1 MRILF
6 LTHSFN
12 SLAQRLYVELTTR
25 GHEVSIEFDINDNVA
40 IEAVALFQPELVIA
54 PFLKRAIPE
63 AVWRENVCLV
73 VHPGIPGDRGPS
85 ALDWAI
91 MNDETEWGVTV
102 LQANAVMDGG
112 DIWATRSFPMRAAR
126 KSSLYRNEVTEA
138 ATAAVLEAVEKFEQ
152 GGFTPVPLDYANP
165 QVRGIERPL
174 LKQDDRRIDWT
185 CDDTATV
192 LRKLHAA
199 DSFPGLADRIAG
211 VDCWLFNGHAEGTLR
226 GAQPGAII
234 AQRQGALCR
243 ATVDGAVWLTH
254 AKRKSDQPTFKLPA
268 VQALP
273 EAAANVPELALPALP
288 MRDTSTWQDI
298 SYEEEGGVGFL
309 HFDFYNG
316 AMSTADCLRLRD
328 AFVAATQRDTKVIV
342 LMGGP
347 DFWSNGI
354 HLNTIEAA
362 DSPAD
367 ESWANIN
374 AMDDLCRAILDCGS
388 HVVVAAMQGNA
399 GAGGVFLALT
409 ADRVLAREGVILNP
423 HYKGMGNLYGSEYWT
438 YLLPRRVGWERAHA
452 ITQNRLPI
460 GARQAVEQGL
470 IDESFGADVP
480 AFVAQVKLK
489 AAELAARPDI
499 AQLIEEKRAARARD
513 EAAKPLETHRQ
524 EELAR
529 MKLNFYGFDPSY
541 HVARYHFVHRVPH
554 AWTPLLHR
562 QSRRKRWQHYR
573 QSWWSTTRS
582 ARRRPCAARSKRNSR
597 CSPPPAA
604 SRRWPCSSAS
614 QSTSSSATSACP
626 ASPACRR

>member
-1 MRILF
+1 MKILF

-12 SLAQRLYVELTTR
+12 SLAQRLYVELAQR

-40 IEAVALFQPELVIA
+40 VEAVALFQPDLVIA

-63 AVWRENVCLV
+63 AVWRNRVCLV

-85 ALDWAI
+85 SLDWAI
-91 MNDETEWGVTV
+91 MNGETEWGVTV

-112 DIWATRSFPMRAAR
+112 DIWATRTFPMRAAR
-126 KSSLYRNEVTEA
+126 KSSLYRPEVTEA
-138 ATAAVLEAVEKFEQ
+138 ATAAVLEAVEKLER
-152 GGFTPVPLDYANP
+152 GDFTPTPLDYADPN
-165 QVRGIERPL
+165 VRGTEHPL
-174 LKQDDRRIDWT
+174 MKQDDRRIDWAR
-185 CDDTATV
+185 DDTATV
-192 LRKLHAA
+192 LRKLCAS
-199 DSFPGLADRIAG
+199 DSFPGLADRIHG
-211 VDCWLFNGHAEGTLR
+211 VDCWLFNGHPEGTLR
-226 GAQPGAII
+226 GAEPGAII

-268 VQALP
+268 AQALP
-273 EAAANVPELALPALP
+273 EAAANVPESALLVLP
-288 MRDTSTWQDI
+288 LRDPSTWQDI
-298 SYEEEGGVGFL
+298 AYEEEVGVGFL

-328 AFVAATQRDTKVIV
+328 AFVAASQRDTKVIV

-362 DSPAD
+362 ESPAD

-388 HVVVAAMQGNA
+388 HYILAAMQGNA

-409 ADRVLAREGVILNP
+409 SDRVLAREGVILNP

-438 YLLPRRVGWERAHA
+438 YLLPRRVGWERAHD

-460 GARQAVEQGL
+460 GAKQAVEQGL
-470 IDESFGADVP
+470 IDASFSVDVP
-480 AFVAQVKLK
+480 AFAAQVK
-489 AAELAARPDI
+489 AQATALAARPDL
-499 AQLIEEKRAARARD
+499 AQLLEEKRAARARD
-513 EAAKPLETHRQ
+513 EAVKPLEAHRQ

-541 HVARYHFVHRVPH
+541 HVARYHFVHRMPH
-554 AWTPLLHR
+554 AWTPLHLARHR
-562 QSRRKRWQHYR
+562 RSMWQK
-573 QSWWSTTRS
+573 QAVLKTR
-582 ARRRPCAARSKRNSR
+582 AA
-597 CSPPPAA
+597 
-604 SRRWPCSSAS
+604 
-614 QSTSSSATSACP
+614 
-626 ASPACRR
+626 

>member
-1 MRILF
+1 MKILF
-6 LTHSFN
+6 LAHSFN
-12 SLAQRLYVELTTR
+12 SLAQRLYVELTQR

-40 IEAVALFQPELVIA
+40 VEAVALFQPDLVIA

-63 AVWRENVCLV
+63 AVWRERVCLV
-73 VHPGIPGDRGPS
+73 VHPGIVGDRGPS

-91 MNDETEWGVTV
+91 MNNETEWGVTV

-112 DIWATRSFPMRAAR
+112 DIWATRTFPMRAAR

-138 ATAAVLEAVEKFEQ
+138 STAAVLEAVEKFEQ
-152 GGFTPVPLDYANP
+152 GNFKPVPLDYANP
-165 QVRGIERPL
+165 EVRGTERPL
-174 LKQDDRRIDWT
+174 MKQDNRRVDWT
-185 CDDTATV
+185 RDDTATV
-192 LRKLHAA
+192 LRKLRAA
-199 DSFPGLADRIAG
+199 DSFPGLADRING

-268 VQALP
+268 VLALP
-273 EAAANVPELALPALP
+273 EAAGVPESALPVLP
-288 MRDTSTWQDI
+288 SRDPSTWQDI
-298 SYEEEGGVGFL
+298 AYEEEAGVGFL

-328 AFVAATQRDTKVIV
+328 AFLEATQGDTKVIV

-362 DSPAD
+362 ESPAD

-388 HVVVAAMQGNA
+388 HYVVAAMQGNA

-409 ADRVLAREGVILNP
+409 SDRVVAREGAILNP

-452 ITQNRLPI
+452 ITQHRLPI
-460 GARQAVEQGL
+460 GAKQAVAQGL
-470 IDESFGADVP
+470 IDACFGTDVP
-480 AFVAQVKLK
+480 AFAAQVRRQ
-489 AAELAARPDI
+489 AIELAARPDL
-499 AQLIEEKRAARARD
+499 AQLIEAKRAARARD
-513 EAAKPLETHRQ
+513 EAVKPLEAHRA

-554 AWTPLLHR
+554 AWTPLHLARHR
-562 QSRRKRWQHYR
+562 QNMWQK
-573 QSWWSTTRS
+573 QAVLKTR
-582 ARRRPCAARSKRNSR
+582 AA
-597 CSPPPAA
+597 
-604 SRRWPCSSAS
+604 
-614 QSTSSSATSACP
+614 
-626 ASPACRR
+626 

>member
-12 SLAQRLYVELTTR
+12 SLAQRLWVELTRR

-40 IEAVALFQPELVIA
+40 IEAVALFQPDLIVA

-63 AVWRENVCLV
+63 AVWRERVCLV
-73 VHPGIPGDRGPS
+73 VHPGIVGDRGPS

-91 MNDETEWGVTV
+91 MNNEAEWGVTV

-112 DIWATRSFPMRAAR
+112 DIWATRTFPMRAGR

-138 ATAAVLEAVEKFEQ
+138 ATAAVLEAVEKFEK
-152 GGFTPVPLDYANP
+152 GDFTPTPLDYANSA
-165 QVRGIERPL
+165 VRGSERPL
-174 LKQDDRRIDWT
+174 MKQDDRRIDWSR
-185 CDDTATV
+185 DDTATV
-192 LRKLHAA
+192 LRKLRAA

-211 VDCWLFNGHAEGTLR
+211 VDCWLFNAHPEATLR

-268 VQALP
+268 AQALP
-273 EAAANVPELALPALP
+273 EAVANVPESALPALP
-288 MRDTSTWQDI
+288 MCDPSTWQDI

-316 AMSTADCLRLRD
+316 AMSTTDCLRLRD
-328 AFVAATQRDTKVIV
+328 AFVEAAQCATKVIV

-354 HLNTIEAA
+354 HLNTIEAS

-374 AMDDLCRAILDCGS
+374 AMNDLCRAILGCGS
-388 HVVVAAMQGNA
+388 HYVVAAMQGNA

-409 ADRVLAREGVILNP
+409 SDRVVAREGVILNP

-470 IDESFGADVP
+470 IDACFGADVP
-480 AFVAQVKLK
+480 AFTAQVRKQ
-489 AAELAARPDI
+489 AFELAARPDL
-499 AQLIEEKRAARARD
+499 AQLIEDKRAARARD
-513 EAAKPLETHRQ
+513 EATKPLETHRQ

-554 AWTPLLHR
+554 AWTPLHLARHR
-562 QSRRKRWQHYR
+562 QNMWQK
-573 QSWWSTTRS
+573 QAVLKTR
-582 ARRRPCAARSKRNSR
+582 AA
-597 CSPPPAA
+597 
-604 SRRWPCSSAS
+604 
-614 QSTSSSATSACP
+614 
-626 ASPACRR
+626 

>member
-12 SLAQRLYVELTTR
+12 SLAQRLYVELSER
-25 GHEVSIEFDINDNVA
+25 GHEVSIEFDINDTVA
-40 IEAVALFQPELVIA
+40 VEAVALFQPDLIVA

-63 AVWRENVCLV
+63 AVWRSHVCLV

-91 MNDETEWGVTV
+91 MNNETEWGVTV

-112 DIWATRSFPMRAAR
+112 DIWAARTFPMRAAR

-138 ATAAVLEAVEKFEQ
+138 AVAAVLEAVEKYEQ
-152 GGFTPVPLDYANP
+152 GNFKPTPLDYANP
-165 QVRGIERPL
+165 DVRGIARPL
-174 LKQDDRRIDWT
+174 MRQDVRRIDWSR
-185 CDDTATV
+185 DDTATV
-192 LRKLHAA
+192 LRKLRAA
-199 DSFPGLADRIAG
+199 DSFPGLADRVAG
-211 VDCWLFNGHAEGTLR
+211 VDCWLFNGHAEATLR
-226 GAQPGAII
+226 GAQPGAIV
-234 AQRQGALCR
+234 AQRHGALCR
-243 ATVDGAVWLTH
+243 ATVDGAVWFTH

-268 VQALP
+268 AQALP
-273 EAAANVPELALPALP
+273 EAAAGVPESPLPVLP
-288 MRDTSTWQDI
+288 PRDAATWQDI

-328 AFVAATQRDTKVIV
+328 AFLEATRRDTRIIV

-354 HLNTIEAA
+354 HLNVIEAA
-362 DSPAD
+362 QSPAD
-367 ESWANIN
+367 ESWANIH
-374 AMDDLCRAILDCGS
+374 AMDDLCRAILECGS
-388 HVVVAAMQGNA
+388 HYVVAALQGNA

-438 YLLPRRVGWERAHA
+438 YLLPRRVGRQRAQA

-460 GARQAVEQGL
+460 GARQAVALGL
-470 IDESFGADVP
+470 IDECFGTDVP
-480 AFVAQVKLK
+480 AFVAEVRRL
-489 AAELAARPDI
+489 ALALAARADL
-499 AQLIEEKRAARARD
+499 AQLLETKRAVRARD
-513 EAAKPLETHRQ
+513 EATKPLEAYRA

-541 HVARYHFVHRVPH
+541 HVARYHFVHRLPH
-554 AWTPLLHR
+554 AWTPLHLARHR
-562 QSRRKRWQHYR
+562 RQMWQK
-573 QSWWSTTRS
+573 QAALKTR
-582 ARRRPCAARSKRNSR
+582 AA
-597 CSPPPAA
+597 
-604 SRRWPCSSAS
+604 
-614 QSTSSSATSACP
+614 
-626 ASPACRR
+626 

>member
-12 SLAQRLYVELTTR
+12 SLAQRLYVELSEH
-25 GHEVSIEFDINDNVA
+25 GHEVSIEFDINDKVA
-40 IEAVALFQPELVIA
+40 VEAVDLFQPDLVVA

-63 AVWRENVCLV
+63 AVWRNHVCLV

-91 MNDETEWGVTV
+91 LNDEAEWGVTV

-138 ATAAVLEAVEKFEQ
+138 ATVAVLEAVEKFAQ
-152 GGFTPVPLDYANP
+152 GGFTPTPLDYANP
-165 QVRGIERPL
+165 TVRGTERPL
-174 LKQDDRRIDWT
+174 MKQIDRRIDWT
-185 CDDTATV
+185 RDDTATV
-192 LRKLHAA
+192 LRKLRAS
-199 DSFPGLADRIAG
+199 DSVPGLADRIHG
-211 VDCWLFNGHAEGTLR
+211 VDCWLFNAHPEASLR

-243 ATVDGAVWLTH
+243 ATTDGAVWLTH

-268 VQALP
+268 AQAIP
-273 EAAANVPELALPALP
+273 EAASVPESALPSLP
-288 MRDTSTWQDI
+288 SRDSSTWQDI
-298 SYEEEGGVGFL
+298 AYEEEGGVGFL

-316 AMSTADCLRLRD
+316 AMSTTDCLRLRD

-362 DSPAD
+362 ESPAD

-388 HVVVAAMQGNA
+388 HYVVAAMQGNA
-399 GAGGVFLALT
+399 GAGGVFLALS

-438 YLLPRRVGWERAHA
+438 YLLPRRVGWERAQA
-452 ITQNRLPI
+452 VTQHRLPI

-470 IDESFGADVP
+470 IDASFGADVP
-480 AFVAQVKLK
+480 AFAAAVKAQ
-489 AAELAARPDI
+489 AAALAARPDF
-499 AQLIEEKRAARARD
+499 AQLLEAKRAARARD
-513 EAAKPLETHRQ
+513 EAVKPLEAYRT

-529 MKLNFYGFDPSY
+529 MQLNFYGFDPSY

-554 AWTPLLHR
+554 AWTPLHLARHR
-562 QSRRKRWQHYR
+562 RSMWQKQSALK
-573 QSWWSTTRS
+573 TRN
-582 ARRRPCAARSKRNSR
+582 AA
-597 CSPPPAA
+597 
-604 SRRWPCSSAS
+604 
-614 QSTSSSATSACP
+614 
-626 ASPACRR
+626 

>member
-1 MRILF
+1 LKKRLMKILF

-12 SLAQRLYVELTTR
+12 SLAQRLWVELTQR

-40 IEAVALFQPELVIA
+40 IEAVDLFQPDLVIA

-63 AVWRENVCLV
+63 AVWREHVCLV
-73 VHPGIPGDRGPS
+73 VHPGIVGDRGPS

-91 MNDETEWGVTV
+91 MNDEAEWGVTV

-112 DIWATRSFPMRAAR
+112 DIWATRRFPMRAAR

-138 ATAAVLEAVEKFEQ
+138 ATAAVLEAVEKFAQFTDGDFVPTPLDTTDPAVRTPGVLPQ
-152 GGFTPVPLDYANP
+152 GGFASPSG
-165 QVRGIERPL
+165 RGIERPL
-174 LKQDDRRIDWT
+174 MKQDERRIDWT
-185 CDDTATV
+185 RDDTATV
-192 LRKLHAA
+192 LRKLRAA
-199 DSFPGLADRIAG
+199 DSFPGVADRIAG
-211 VDCWLFNGHAEGTLR
+211 VDCWLFNAHPEGMLR
-226 GAQPGAII
+226 GTDPGAVI

-268 VQALP
+268 AQALP
-273 EAAANVPELALPALP
+273 EAAMNVPESALPALP
-288 MRDTSTWQDI
+288 MRNTATWQDI
-298 SYEEEGGVGFL
+298 SYEEEGGVGYL
-309 HFDFYNG
+309 HFDYYNG

-328 AFVAATQRDTKVIV
+328 AFVEAARRDTKVIM

-362 DSPAD
+362 ESPAD

-388 HVVVAAMQGNA
+388 HYVVAALQGNA

-423 HYKGMGNLYGSEYWT
+423 HYKGMGNLFGSEYWT

-452 ITQNRLPI
+452 VTQNRLPI

-470 IDESFGADVP
+470 IDDCFGDGVP
-480 AFVAQVKLK
+480 AFAAQVRKQ
-489 AAELAARPDI
+489 AAELAARPDF
-499 AQLIEEKRAARARD
+499 AQLIEEKRIARARD
-513 EAAKPLETHRQ
+513 EAVKPLEAHRT

-554 AWTPLLHR
+554 AWTPLHLARHR
-562 QSRRKRWQHYR
+562 QNMWQK
-573 QSWWSTTRS
+573 QSVLKTR
-582 ARRRPCAARSKRNSR
+582 AA
-597 CSPPPAA
+597 
-604 SRRWPCSSAS
+604 
-614 QSTSSSATSACP
+614 
-626 ASPACRR
+626 